1 MYPQF
6 RRQLSPLRSVSVSL
20 ALIAFA
26 GCETPRGT
34 RRPPPE
40 GPLDPT
46 AAAPN
51 SISTMSA
58 RSHFFAGQIE
68 TEIILGNVE
77 FGQPSASRESRESRD
92 SRSGGDGGG
101 ASGGGARRG
110 GGGGGGG
117 GSRGGNSGNNSRS
130 PAQVPQAR
138 DGETAPRIVT
148 SKQPPVRLQLRL
160 TNHGSE
166 TAEVEVLEFNSP
178 LGNFVVLPKKITIAP
193 GAATTAEPMTSRLGL
208 GGTSIPLTIRLRHQG
223 KTEQQ
228 EMILEKPAPAPAP
241 IAPAPPTGPAIT
253 P

>member
-68 TEIILGNVE
+68 TEIILGDVE
-77 FGQPSASRESRESRD
+77 FGQPSASRASRESRE

-110 GGGGGGG
+110 GGGGG
-117 GSRGGNSGNNSRS
+117 SRGASSGNNSRG

-166 TAEVEVLEFNSP
+166 SAEVEVLEFNSP
-178 LGNFVVLPKKITIAP
+178 LGNFVVLPKKITLAP
-193 GAATTAEPMTSRLGL
+193 GAASTAEPMTSRLGL

-228 EMILEKPAPAPAP
+228 EMILEKSAPAP
-241 IAPAPPTGPAIT
+241 IAPAPLTGPAIT

>member
-1 MYPQF
+1 
-6 RRQLSPLRSVSVSL
+6 
-20 ALIAFA
+20 
-26 GCETPRGT
+26 
-34 RRPPPE
+34 
-40 GPLDPT
+40 
-46 AAAPN
+46 
-51 SISTMSA
+51 MSA

-68 TEIILGNVE
+68 TEIILGDVE
-77 FGQPSASRESRESRD
+77 FGQPSASRASRESRE

-110 GGGGGGG
+110 GGGGG
-117 GSRGGNSGNNSRS
+117 SRGASSGNNSRS

-166 TAEVEVLEFNSP
+166 SAEVEVLEFNSP

-228 EMILEKPAPAPAP
+228 EMILEKSAPAP
-241 IAPAPPTGPAIT
+241 IAPAPLTGPAIT

>member
-6 RRQLSPLRSVSVSL
+6 RRQLSPLRSVSASL

-34 RRPPPE
+34 RRHPL
-40 GPLDPT
+40 GDPLDPT

-58 RSHFFAGQIE
+58 RRHFFAGQIE
-68 TEIILGNVE
+68 TEIILGDVE
-77 FGQPSASRESRESRD
+77 FGQPSASRASRESRD

-110 GGGGGGG
+110 GGGGG
-117 GSRGGNSGNNSRS
+117 SRGASSGNNSRG

-166 TAEVEVLEFNSP
+166 SAEVEVLEFNSP
-178 LGNFVVLPKKITIAP
+178 LGNFVVLPKKITLAP
-193 GAATTAEPMTSRLGL
+193 GAASTAEPMTSRLGL

-228 EMILEKPAPAPAP
+228 EMILEKSAPAPAP
-241 IAPAPPTGPAIT
+241 IAPAPLTGPAIT